1 MVEGEEGVLGVGG
14 WGVHRER
21 ERDILAEDIIRV
33 SGSCR

>member
-1 MVEGEEGVLGVGG
+1 MEEEEGALGGG
-14 WGVHRER
+14 GYI